1 MYRPLI
7 VVLKNAPGAEMP
19 PDYGA
24 ITDFEDRST
33 NFKRKGLCYQSQIAK
48 YR

>member
-1 MYRPLI
+1 
-7 VVLKNAPGAEMP
+7 MP

-24 ITDFEDRST
+24 ITDFEGLST
-33 NFKRKGLCYQSQIAK
+33 NFKRKELCYQSQIAK